1 VKNAAKLPIVNGA
14 FLCQLPE
21 QGIKETS
28 SVIEDG
34 WAKDAY
40 LYYSERSQSILRD
53 TGWGDGGMI
62 WASENEWLDANERTR
77 VNAYFFVGTE
87 AQYRQLGLNGGR
99 RVFNQSTGRSMDR

>member
-1 VKNAAKLPIVNGA
+1 VKQATQLQIVNGS
-14 FLCQLPE
+14 FLCQFPK

-40 LYYSERSQSILRD
+40 FYYSERGPSVSLRD

-62 WASENEWLDANERTR
+62 WASEDEWLNVDERTR
-77 VNAYFFVGTE
+77 VNAYFFVATE
-87 AQYRQLGLNGGR
+87 EQYRRLGLKGER
-99 RVFNQSTGRSMDR
+99 RAFNQSTE